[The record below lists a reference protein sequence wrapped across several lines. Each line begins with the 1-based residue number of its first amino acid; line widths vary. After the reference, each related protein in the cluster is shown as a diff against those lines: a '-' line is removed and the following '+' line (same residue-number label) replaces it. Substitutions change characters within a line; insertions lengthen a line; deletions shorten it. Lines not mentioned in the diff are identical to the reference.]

1 MYQLKDCKTINF
13 AVWPTKKATFDR
25 GRVSLKNTS
34 SKIDPRDFRREIIPF
49 PLRFAKYLSFCAD
62 VNSKTLLVSEGL
74 KNLVTSIK
82 EQIYTLNFKLPRQKT
97 SGKSLFIQGFYL
109 FFTSSDAPFYLQ
121 NDRRTEVSVVFVYRS
136 CDHEP
141 DFDRNCCKNLP
152 EVQGLKVHRISGCW
166 WDWWHLVR
174 KFEVNLSKCAWQII
188 AAFFCNTCLSNNIY
202 YY

>member
-82 EQIYTLNFKLPRQKT
+82 EQIYFEFQASKAENERKVVIHPGFLP
-97 SGKSLFIQGFYL
+97 

-121 NDRRTEVSVVFVYRS
+121 NDRRTEVSVIFVYRS
-136 CDHEP
+136 YDHELY
-141 DFDRNCCKNLP
+141 FDRNCCKNLP

-174 KFEVNLSKCAWQII
+174 KFEVNLGKCAWQII
-188 AAFFCNTCLSNNIY
+188 AAFFCNTCLSNNIDY
-202 YY
+202 Y

>member
-82 EQIYTLNFKLPRQKT
+82 EQIYFEFQASKAENERKVVIHPGFLPFFYQFRRPFLSPKWPT
-97 SGKSLFIQGFYL
+97 NWSISYFCLPFLWSWALFWSEL
-109 FFTSSDAPFYLQ
+109 L
-121 NDRRTEVSVVFVYRS
+121 
-136 CDHEP
+136 
-141 DFDRNCCKNLP
+141 
-152 EVQGLKVHRISGCW
+152 
-166 WDWWHLVR
+166 
-174 KFEVNLSKCAWQII
+174 
-188 AAFFCNTCLSNNIY
+188 
-202 YY
+202 

>member
-13 AVWPTKKATFDR
+13 AVWPTKKAIFDR
-25 GRVSLKNTS
+25 GNVSLKNTS

-82 EQIYTLNFKLPRQKT
+82 EQIYFEFQASKAENERKVVIHP
-97 SGKSLFIQGFYL
+97 GIYL

-121 NDRRTEVSVVFVYRS
+121 NDRRTEVSVIFVYRS
-136 CDHEP
+136 CDHELY
-141 DFDRNCCKNLP
+141 FDRNCCKNLP

-188 AAFFCNTCLSNNIY
+188 AAFFCNTCLSNNIDY
-202 YY
+202 Y

>member
-82 EQIYTLNFKLPRQKT
+82 EQIYFEFQASKAENERKVVIHPGFLPFFLPVQT
-97 SGKSLFIQGFYL
+97 PLFISKMTDELKYQL
-109 FFTSSDAPFYLQ
+109 FLFTVPMIMSFILIGIA
-121 NDRRTEVSVVFVYRS
+121 VKIYRK
-136 CDHEP
+136 
-141 DFDRNCCKNLP
+141 CK
-152 EVQGLKVHRISGCW
+152 
-166 WDWWHLVR
+166 D
-174 KFEVNLSKCAWQII
+174 SKYT
-188 AAFFCNTCLSNNIY
+188 AFPVADKTDDI
-202 YY
+202 